1 MNSNEND
8 SYEDSVDG
16 LCKKQP
22 AKSSS
27 IKEKAL
33 PHYMRVT
40 ESSMRREQLRIEEDR
55 RRSQLSTPSRRR
67 STPSSPVYDKN
78 NLPRYM
84 RDTASF
90 RQRISVAP
98 SPAPRVAPNRIREV
112 DKNNLPR
119 YMQETASYRSQVAK
133 DPAKRRVD
141 PKQIK
146 EVDLQNKPSYMN
158 ETRSYRSKVQ
168 PDPPKPRV
176 HPRQIK
182 EVDTAN
188 KPRYMQSTQAWENR
202 IKHAPVVVPRTPVP
216 AKSIRPGDSANLP
229 RYMQLTETAKMH
241 TTTAVPAAKPGIPA
255 GASRRVSV
263 GREKESPRFMNATQ
277 SYVALC
283 RQREEERKRQEEEEA
298 ERMRRRK
305 SLAVRCTEWEQKRK
319 NAEQV
324 AIKRKER
331 MQQEVLEERRKTRGG
346 AQPRFMQDT
355 ACSRQL
361 ARKWRVCCKQNRGVG
376 VLLELQL
383 ELTELLD
390 EVLVGR
396 EGNAG
401 GERGA
406 VARFV
411 EQA

>member
-1 MNSNEND
+1 
-8 SYEDSVDG
+8 
-16 LCKKQP
+16 
-22 AKSSS
+22 
-27 IKEKAL
+27 
-33 PHYMRVT
+33 
-40 ESSMRREQLRIEEDR
+40 
-55 RRSQLSTPSRRR
+55 
-67 STPSSPVYDKN
+67 
-78 NLPRYM
+78 M
-84 RDTASF
+84 RDTASS

-202 IKHAPVVVPRTPVP
+202 IKPAPVVVPRTPVP
-216 AKSIRPGDSANLP
+216 AKSIRPVDSANLP

-241 TTTAVPAAKPGIPA
+241 TITAATPSKPGTPA
-255 GASRRVSV
+255 GSSRRVSV
-263 GREKESPRFMNATQ
+263 GRDKESPRFMNATQ

-324 AIKRKER
+324 AIKLKER
-331 MQQEVLEERRKTRGG
+331 VQQEVLEERR
-346 AQPRFMQDT
+346 
-355 ACSRQL
+355 
-361 ARKWRVCCKQNRGVG
+361 
-376 VLLELQL
+376 
-383 ELTELLD
+383 
-390 EVLVGR
+390 
-396 EGNAG
+396 
-401 GERGA
+401 
-406 VARFV
+406 
-411 EQA
+411 